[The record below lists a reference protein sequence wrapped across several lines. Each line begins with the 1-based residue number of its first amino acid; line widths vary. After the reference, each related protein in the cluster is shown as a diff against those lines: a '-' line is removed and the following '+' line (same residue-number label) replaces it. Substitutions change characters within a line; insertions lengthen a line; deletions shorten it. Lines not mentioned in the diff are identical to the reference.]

1 MEKKFVIGQAVETV
15 AAYTENDL
23 MKKYAWAD
31 NRDLTGTFYVVR
43 YCPTGN
49 GAVQLS
55 RTETGFTGMPLW
67 VNQDEL
73 MAITAPDTAPVI
85 REVGN
90 TLTTTEVAKYCKAGD
105 ELECVVGIH
114 YKRGKYYTV
123 VETPSGRA
131 GLPREMGT
139 GFLYSGKS
147 QFRIVALAEDK
158 PVETVK
164 LVELDPRGPVGPT
177 GPTGVAGTI
186 GQADPM
192 LALEAPVPAVEAI
205 DTTNEGKLTLENMP
219 RAAAL
224 AIIEAQLDGK
234 EIEVFD
240 HWDGKWWATTDPSFH
255 RRSIYR
261 IKPELTEAQKR
272 VIALKKEIAEL
283 EAEL

>member
-31 NRDLTGTFYVVR
+31 NRDLTGTFYVIR

-55 RTETGFTGMPLW
+55 RTETGFTGLPLW

-85 REVGN
+85 RTVGN
-90 TLTTTEVAKYCKAGD
+90 TLTTTEVARYCEAGD

-114 YKRGKYYTV
+114 FKRGKHYTV

-139 GFLYSGKS
+139 GFLFSGKS

-158 PVETVK
+158 PVETVE
-164 LVELDPRGPVGPT
+164 LVDLGPTGPT

-192 LALEAPVPAVEAI
+192 LALEAPVPAVETI
-205 DTTNEGKLTLENMP
+205 DTLNEGKLRLEELP
-219 RAAAL
+219 RASAL
-224 AIIEAQLDGK
+224 AIVEAALDGK

-240 HWDGKWWATTDPSFH
+240 SWDGDWFRTTNPSFH

-272 VIALKKEIAEL
+272 VIALKEEIAQL